1 MEKNGKRFLSAM
13 IAATLILGLMGGYSI
28 KADMKQR
35 TAETYQNE
43 TNDGTEVLTSK
54 ESEES
59 VTVRVSC
66 TEEGKEHIVD
76 YVADDIDTHHGECAV
91 CGEKLSESE
100 PHTWE
105 EQEKH
110 QEGKVTT
117 KGHL

>member
-13 IAATLILGLMGGYSI
+13 IAATLTLGLMGGYSI

-54 ESEES
+54 EREES

-66 TEEGKEHIVD
+66 TEEGKEHVVD
-76 YVADDIDTHHGECAV
+76 AVKNCQSQNHIYGRNRRSIRKERSLVLFINALYV
-91 CGEKLSESE
+91 KL
-100 PHTWE
+100 
-105 EQEKH
+105 K
-110 QEGKVTT
+110 KR
-117 KGHL
+117 